1 MPVSKLRYTP
11 LLVLSALI
19 VATPAS
25 GQMRVDARIQMSS
38 GSCAGCDLS
47 NKAMNGVYLNNANM
61 AGSLFNNS
69 NLSGGRLDNSDLSGA
84 HFRSALMYR
93 VQGAGVKM
101 PRAVLEDA
109 TLTEAN
115 LPDAKFAEANFA
127 RADLSRAT
135 FTNTD
140 FSGAKFDRANMTEA
154 ALDGA
159 DFSGADL
166 STSRGLKQAQ
176 LDTACGDMS
185 TRLPVGLSLRYCDG
199 TNAMTPEHDHAEMS
213 AELDLA
219 AQRIDRAIS
228 DIENLLAASGPNDR
242 VLRTRLQR
250 IHSDLVQSKTAFDQ

>member
-1 MPVSKLRYTP
+1 MIKMKHIA
-11 LLVLSALI
+11 LSALPAI
-19 VATPAS
+19 LLAAPAS
-25 GQMRVDARIQMSS
+25 AQMRVDARIQMSS

-47 NKAMNGVYLNNANM
+47 NKAMNGVHLNNAHM

-69 NLSGGRLDNSDLSGA
+69 NLSGGRLDNTDLSDA

-115 LPDAKFAEANFA
+115 LPNAKFAEANFS

-140 FSGAKFDRANMTEA
+140 FTGAHFDRANLT
-154 ALDGA
+154 DTNINGA

-166 STSRGLKQAQ
+166 STSQGLKQAQ
-176 LDTACGDMS
+176 LDTACGDMK
-185 TRLPVGLSLRYCDG
+185 TRLPVGFSLPYCDG
-199 TNAMTPEHDHAEMS
+199 ATTLTVDHAHHAMT